1 MKQRKIPL
9 RKCVGCN
16 EQKDKRELIR
26 VVLNKEGEISLDVTG
41 KAHGRGAYICQDEEC
56 MEKAIKRKSLE
67 RAFSKKIDAEIYEKL
82 REEIK
87 KNGK

>member
-1 MKQRKIPL
+1 MKKRKVPL
-9 RKCVGCN
+9 RKCLGCN

-26 VVLNKEGEISLDVTG
+26 VVKNKEGDIHLDTTG
-41 KAHGRGAYICQDEEC
+41 KAHGRGAYICPDPEC

-67 RAFSKKIDAEIYEKL
+67 RAFSVKIDEAIYEKL

-87 KNGK
+87 KHGK

>member
-67 RAFSKKIDAEIYEKL
+67 RAFSKKIDAEIYDKL

>member
-26 VVLNKEGEISLDVTG
+26 VVLNKEGDISLDVTG

>member
-1 MKQRKIPL
+1 
-9 RKCVGCN
+9 
-16 EQKDKRELIR
+16 
-26 VVLNKEGEISLDVTG
+26 
-41 KAHGRGAYICQDEEC
+41 